1 MKKYIV
7 TAFAVSALAALSGC
21 ATPTPY
27 QPASTASG
35 YHWGYSDTRIE
46 EGRYRLGFSGNDLTP
61 RETVENYM
69 LYHAAEVTL
78 ANGYDW
84 FEIVHRDTDTKTRTV
99 TTLNDPFMSSV
110 SWRFYRGSRWS
121 AWGAWGDPFGDD
133 FDSVQYT
140 RYEATAEIVM
150 HKGAKPDGMANAYDA
165 RALRGNLDARIVR
178 PADRPVERQ

>member
-121 AWGAWGDPFGDD
+121 AWGMGFGMDD
-133 FDSVQYT
+133 WDRDSFQYT
-140 RYEATAEIVM
+140 RYEASAEILM
-150 HKGAKPDGMANAYDA
+150 HKGPKSDQPNAYDA
-165 RALRGNLDARIVR
+165 REVKASLESKVVR
-178 PADRPVERQ
+178 PATK